1 MKAGSNIDPAF
12 CCSMSCLI
20 KSDNLFRAITYL
32 TNLFA
37 PEEQHVYSLRRE
49 RNRAPAERNV
59 SEAMSNRDAEQKHDT
74 LHTCGVRA
82 WFATLL

>member
-1 MKAGSNIDPAF
+1 MAGSNIDPAF

-37 PEEQHVYSLRRE
+37 PEEQHVYSPRRE
-49 RNRAPAERNV
+49 RNRAPAERQCIWGV
-59 SEAMSNRDAEQKHDT
+59 CRMGDTEQKHDM
-74 LHTCGVRA
+74 LHTYGV
-82 WFATLL
+82 